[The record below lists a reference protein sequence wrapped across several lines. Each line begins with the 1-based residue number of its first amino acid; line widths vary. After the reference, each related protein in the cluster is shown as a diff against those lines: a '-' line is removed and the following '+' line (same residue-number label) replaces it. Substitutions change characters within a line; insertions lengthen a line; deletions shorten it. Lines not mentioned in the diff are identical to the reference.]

1 MGEIQLFLVR
11 VWRQRR
17 GFRAAVRGAGGDE
30 PRLFTAP
37 EQVGEFLR
45 QAVTPTELAPDR
57 DDAAGDARGR
67 DGSTTGKDAQ
77 RRAR

>member
-11 VWRQRR
+11 VWRQQRE
-17 GFRAAVRGAGGDE
+17 FRAAVRGAGADE

-45 QAVTPTELAPDR
+45 QAVTPADTDAQGAETAPDEP
-57 DDAAGDARGR
+57 GDGR
-67 DGSTTGKDAQ
+67 MTSGCGTRQ
-77 RRAR
+77 RRR